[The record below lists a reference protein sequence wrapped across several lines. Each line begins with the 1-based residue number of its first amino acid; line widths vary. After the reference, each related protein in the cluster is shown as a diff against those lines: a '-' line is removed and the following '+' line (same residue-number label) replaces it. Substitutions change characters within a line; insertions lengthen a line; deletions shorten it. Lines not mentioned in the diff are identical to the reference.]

1 MATKDEKNNFSI
13 AIEEIA
19 AEHNVSYIE
28 DVTLYCEQTG
38 LEVELAATLVN
49 DILKSKIRSE
59 AQVLRYLPRTSKL
72 PI

>member
-28 DVTLYCEQTG
+28 AVTLYCEQTG